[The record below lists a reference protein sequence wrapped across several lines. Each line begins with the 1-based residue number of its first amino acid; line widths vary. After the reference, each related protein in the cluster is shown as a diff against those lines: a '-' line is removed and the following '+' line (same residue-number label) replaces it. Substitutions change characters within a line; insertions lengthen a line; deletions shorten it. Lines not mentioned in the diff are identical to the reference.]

1 MLKRVLEGSR
11 YAVLLGVVSALAASL
26 ATFLWGLWKT
36 ISVITN
42 LVTTG
47 GNDPLVAVRLIELM
61 DKFLIAV
68 GLYIFAIGLYEL
80 FVGELDVP
88 NWLKVHDLHD
98 IKTRLSH
105 VLLLVMAVTF
115 LEHLVEW
122 KEPLATLY
130 FAISITLVMGALI
143 AFNRFVEPK

>member
-1 MLKRVLEGSR
+1 MLKKVLESGR
-11 YAVLLGVVSALAASL
+11 YVVLLGVVASLAASL

-36 ISVITN
+36 VLVITK
-42 LVTTG
+42 LVQSG
-47 GNDPLVAVRLIELM
+47 GEDPLAVVRLIELM

-68 GLYIFAIGLYEL
+68 GLYIFAVGLYEL
-80 FVGELDVP
+80 FVGELDLP
-88 NWLKVHDLHD
+88 DWLEVKDLHD

-122 KEPLATLY
+122 KDPLGTLL
-130 FAISITLVMGALI
+130 FAGSITLVMGALI
-143 AFNRFVEPK
+143 AFNHFVGHA

>member
-47 GNDPLVAVRLIELM
+47 GDDPLVAVRLIELM